1 MKKIIICLSVWAGLA
16 ACSREESGL
25 PVDGI
30 RPITFLGYVQDV
42 APGTRALAG
51 AAVDP
56 KEEVITDS
64 YAPVYIQ
71 RTAEERYNGGK
82 YTDMADFAAFSVPM
96 NGTLKS
102 SDGGV
107 WYWNDDKRLL
117 FHAWTLP
124 KDGDTPLVSVDA
136 NERFGKVEDFSMN
149 KRYPYIIQKG
159 GEDSIYFYF
168 RSNLEYFIGAAKG
181 PVTESSNGGLSVRLS
196 FKHLVAKII
205 VEKINYVDPD
215 GVANAVEKVEIPFY
229 MPNMPAKAYWETGV
243 PESGDSWLTD
253 EAKEPKVTIKSPVG
267 SEYPDLTKEDFGVTG
282 KLYSGD
288 AFYIYPCK
296 FGEENEVTKGE
307 FGDIQFLYNGSWYYG
322 SLKTITAVSGLEAGQ
337 CIGLTLQLKD
347 GAVKGLYPH
356 IVPWSPSGE
365 KKIPQ
370 HDRPGIYDENEWK
383 MFVDWLREWDKNH
396 DVTPPPGI
404 FADDGNLN
412 LYTNLDLTK
421 LDDYANIGDLLKK
434 YFTDGKK
441 LKGNGHRIKTN
452 TQWSEDL
459 KDCIDNLYITAGG
472 KNNHFEKQPQP

>member
-71 RTAEERYNGGK
+71 RTAEERYNADK

-196 FKHLVAKII
+196 FKHLVAKI
-205 VEKINYVDPD
+205 VVVKIMYIHHD
-215 GVANAVEKVEIPFY
+215 GASENLENAEISFY
-229 MPNMPAKAYWETGV
+229 MPNMPAKAYWTTGV
-243 PESGDSWLTD
+243 PESVSEWATY
-253 EAKEPKVTIKSPVG
+253 EAEEPKVTIEPPTD
-267 SEYPDLTKEDFGVTG
+267 SEDYPKLGETDFGVSG
-282 KLYSGD
+282 KLSPGD

-296 FGEENEVTKGE
+296 FSDVNDVTKGK
-307 FGDIQFLYNGSWYYG
+307 FGDIQFRYNNSWFYG
-322 SLKTITAVSGLEAGQ
+322 SLETITAVQGLEAGQ
-337 CIGLTLQLKD
+337 CLGVMLQLKD
-347 GAVKGLYPH
+347 GTVKGIYPH
-356 IVPWSPSGE
+356 ITDWSDDQSDLPV
-365 KKIPQ
+365 

-383 MFVDWLREWDKNH
+383 MFVDWLCSRNTYPGLE
-396 DVTPPPGI
+396 PPAGI
-404 FADDGNLN
+404 FDENGDLN
-412 LYTNLDLTK
+412 LYGNLDLTGQGT
-421 LDDYANIGDLLKK
+421 DIEELLKN
-434 YFTDGKK
+434 YFSGERGKK
-441 LKGNGHRIKTN
+441 LYGHGHRIKTDK
-452 TQWSEDL
+452 QWGDDL
-459 KDCIDNLYITAGG
+459 NDYLDNLWVTAGSE
-472 KNNHFEKQPQP
+472 KNHFE